1 MEPRLQEESAM
12 AAIGEGDRIVLI
24 DRRLFKDDNTRIFV
38 GVVEETEGTLVRAR
52 GFVFHVSAYEVA
64 GQERRGEERL
74 RVFSMGAGDIVYL
87 LPKDQDISRL
97 MLKRSPK
104 SMTLSDGVY
113 ALDLSDFLLRA

>member
-1 MEPRLQEESAM
+1 M

-38 GVVEETEGTLVRAR
+38 GNVEETDGTLVRAR
-52 GFVFHVSAYEVA
+52 GFVFHVSSYEVA
-64 GQERRGEERL
+64 GQERRGEERT
-74 RVFSMGAGDIVYL
+74 RVFSMGAGDIEKK
-87 LPKDQDISRL
+87 LPKNLDISKL

-104 SMTLSDGVY
+104 SMTLSDGTY

>member
-1 MEPRLQEESAM
+1 M

-38 GVVEETEGTLVRAR
+38 GNVEETEGTLVRAR
-52 GFVFHVSAYEVA
+52 GYVFHVSSYEVA
-64 GQERRGEERL
+64 GQERRGEERT

-87 LPKDQDISRL
+87 LPKDQDISKL

-104 SMTLSDGVY
+104 SMTLSDGTY

>member
-1 MEPRLQEESAM
+1 M

-38 GVVEETEGTLVRAR
+38 GHVEETEGTLVRAR
-52 GFVFHVSAYEVA
+52 GFVFHVSSYEVA
-64 GQERRGEERL
+64 GQERRGEERI

-87 LPKDQDISRL
+87 LPKDLDISKL

-104 SMTLSDGVY
+104 SMTLSDGTY

>member
-1 MEPRLQEESAM
+1 M

-38 GVVEETEGTLVRAR
+38 GNVEETEGTLVRAR
-52 GFVFHVSAYEVA
+52 GYVFHVSSYEVA
-64 GQERRGEERL
+64 GQERRGEERI

-87 LPKDQDISRL
+87 LPKDQDISKL

-104 SMTLSDGVY
+104 SMTLSDGTY

>member
-1 MEPRLQEESAM
+1 M

-38 GVVEETEGTLVRAR
+38 GNIEETEGTLVRAR
-52 GFVFHVSAYEVA
+52 GFVFHVSSYEVA
-64 GQERRGEERL
+64 GQERRGEERI
-74 RVFSMGAGDIVYL
+74 RVFSMGAGDIVYV
-87 LPKDQDISRL
+87 LPKGLDISKL

-104 SMTLSDGVY
+104 SMTLSGGTY

>member
-1 MEPRLQEESAM
+1 M
-12 AAIGEGDRIVLI
+12 AAIGESDRIVLI

-38 GVVEETEGTLVRAR
+38 GNVEETEGTLVRAR
-52 GFVFHVSAYEVA
+52 GFVFHVSSYEVA
-64 GQERRGEERL
+64 GQERRGEERI

-87 LPKDQDISRL
+87 LPKDLDISKL

-104 SMTLSDGVY
+104 SMTLSDGTY

>member
-1 MEPRLQEESAM
+1 M

-38 GVVEETEGTLVRAR
+38 GNVEETDGTLVRAR
-52 GFVFHVSAYEVA
+52 GFVFHVSSYEVA
-64 GQERRGEERL
+64 GQERRGEERI

-87 LPKDQDISRL
+87 LPKNLDISKL

-104 SMTLSDGVY
+104 SMTLSDGTY

>member
-1 MEPRLQEESAM
+1 M
-12 AAIGEGDRIVLI
+12 AAIGESDRIVLI

-38 GVVEETEGTLVRAR
+38 GNVEETEGTLVRAR
-52 GFVFHVSAYEVA
+52 GFVFHVSSYEVA
-64 GQERRGEERL
+64 GQERRGEERI

-87 LPKDQDISRL
+87 LPKDLDISKL

-104 SMTLSDGVY
+104 SMTLSDGVF